1 MPTFDIINKVD
12 TEALKNAIDGVNRE
26 ITTRYDFKGSPSK
39 IALEDEKY
47 YILADSEQK
56 LKQIKEI
63 LGKNLVRK
71 NVDYKSI
78 KFEKEEK
85 ASGNTV
91 KQFITIKEGIDKE
104 FSQIIIKEIKNK
116 KVKVQVSIQ
125 GDQLRVSGKKRDELQ
140 EIISLLK
147 KLDLEIPLNFTNFR
161 D

>member
-39 IALEDEKY
+39 IALADEKY

>member
-39 IALEDEKY
+39 IALADEKY
-47 YILADSEQK
+47 YILAESEQK

>member
-12 TEALKNAIDGVNRE
+12 IEALKNAIDGVNRE
-26 ITTRYDFKGSPSK
+26 ITTRYDFKGSTSK
-39 IALEDEKY
+39 IALADEKY

-91 KQFITIKEGIDKE
+91 KQLITIKEGIDKE

-116 KVKVQVSIQ
+116 KAKVQVSIQ

-147 KLDLEIPLNFTNFR
+147 TLDLEIPLNFTNFR